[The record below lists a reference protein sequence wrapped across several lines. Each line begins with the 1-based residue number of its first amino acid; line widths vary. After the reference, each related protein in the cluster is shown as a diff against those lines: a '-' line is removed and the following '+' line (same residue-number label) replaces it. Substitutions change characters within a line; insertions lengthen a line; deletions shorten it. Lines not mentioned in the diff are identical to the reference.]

1 MISSPSLSISP
12 LTPTLHHNA
21 STSPSLMTSL
31 WRNRKNSV
39 SLWAQLTPVSPL
51 FLPPLMSPSPM
62 KIVRSLSSL
71 LWFNQCCNF
80 IKNTSPTPLLEE
92 SCVLEVCHP
101 PLWEAV
107 IHGHIFC
114 KLCFPCFKIW
124 NLNMLFWLS
133 PSVVCP
139 TNRTVNLY
147 YGNYTWIEVTPNN
160 EVTLPCKFGE
170 AQPGGRVTRLCGPD
184 GTWEVPRVLECNINA
199 EVVIDIILNVSAK
212 KFYFEFFP
220 NFEGQ
225 AQYIIV

>member
-39 SLWAQLTPVSPL
+39 SLWAQLTPASPL

-107 IHGHIFC
+107 IRGHIFC
-114 KLCFPCFKIW
+114 ELCFPCFKIW

-133 PSVVCP
+133 ISCLSNKQDSRPVLWKLHLDRGHTEQWGHAPLQVWGGSAGRQGHKIVW
-139 TNRTVNLY
+139 TRWHM
-147 YGNYTWIEVTPNN
+147 GGTPGAG
-160 EVTLPCKFGE
+160 V
-170 AQPGGRVTRLCGPD
+170 
-184 GTWEVPRVLECNINA
+184 
-199 EVVIDIILNVSAK
+199 
-212 KFYFEFFP
+212 
-220 NFEGQ
+220 
-225 AQYIIV
+225 